1 MTWLFS
7 VHGTE
12 QRETAVGTIYEVS
25 GMLRQKITAA
35 RNRHQA
41 VKRESTFGIDTA
53 PTDDRICRMTER
65 T

>member
-12 QRETAVGTIYEVS
+12 QRETGVGTIYP
-25 GMLRQKITAA
+25 GMLRKKITAA
-35 RNRHQA
+35 RNMCQA

-53 PTDDRICRMTER
+53 PTDDRICRVTER

>member
-7 VHGTE
+7 AHGTE
-12 QRETAVGTIYEVS
+12 PRETGVGTIYP
-25 GMLRQKITAA
+25 GMLRKKITAA

-41 VKRESTFGIDTA
+41 VQRESTLGIDTA
-53 PTDDRICRMTER
+53 PTDDRICRVTER